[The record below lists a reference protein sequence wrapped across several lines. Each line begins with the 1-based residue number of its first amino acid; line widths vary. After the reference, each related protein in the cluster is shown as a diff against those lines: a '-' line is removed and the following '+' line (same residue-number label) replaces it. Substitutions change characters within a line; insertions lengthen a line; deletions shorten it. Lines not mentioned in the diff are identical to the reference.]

1 MLDTAIRLSPGLA
14 LGTAA
19 TVLMFA
25 LAGWFVLWVVPRRL
39 DESARRVVRRR
50 SSRH

>member
-1 MLDTAIRLSPGLA
+1 MLDTAVGLSLSLA
-14 LGTAA
+14 LGTAVSILA
-19 TVLMFA
+19 FA

-50 SSRH
+50 TSRR

>member
-1 MLDTAIRLSPGLA
+1 MLDTVMGLSPGLA

-19 TVLMFA
+19 SVLMFS

-39 DESARRVVRRR
+39 DESAGRVARRR
-50 SSRH
+50 SSRR

>member
-1 MLDTAIRLSPGLA
+1 MLDTAIGLSRGLA

-19 TVLMFA
+19 CVVMFA

-39 DESARRVVRRR
+39 EESARRVVRRR